1 MDLLSSG
8 KRGLAYVLT
17 LLLGSLATIILARY
31 GAAGWFSY
39 DQSTNLV
46 SVQFSVEALGTWVAS
61 TVFSVIGG
69 GVSLT
74 AWLKGMKRGD

>member
-8 KRGLAYVLT
+8 KRGFAYVLT

-31 GAAGWFSY
+31 GAAGWFHY
-39 DQSTNLV
+39 DQVTGLV
-46 SVQFSVEALGTWVAS
+46 RVEFSLEALATWVSA

-74 AWLKGMKRGD
+74 AWLKGLKRGD